1 MIDHM
6 AEALPW
12 TPTDPLGEVL
22 HLLRMRGAF
31 YSRTELSEPWALE
44 MPAFAD
50 TVSFHLVTRGTC
62 YLDVA
67 GNDTVELRAGDL
79 ALVPHGKGHLLS
91 SGPDAGPP
99 GRVDLLP
106 QRHISEHYSVLTHG
120 GGGRQSRL
128 LCGVVA
134 FDAPAARELLRM
146 LPAIIH
152 IGVSSDLGP
161 TSVHET
167 IRLMSAELADLRP
180 GGEAI
185 TTRLADIIVVQAIR
199 SWLEHDPAA
208 RGGWLSA
215 LHDPHIG
222 RALAAIHRDP
232 GHHWTLEMLAHE
244 AAMSRSTFAARF
256 TERVGQPAMTYLT
269 RWRMNIAHTRL
280 SEGGASVSQ
289 VAADL
294 GYSSEA
300 AFTRAFTRVTG
311 GTPGAVRRGQQRS
324 QRPRIA
330 DAGRS
335 GSSTSSV
342 GAHDVA

>member
-50 TVSFHLVTRGTC
+50 TVSFHLVTKGSC
-62 YLDVA
+62 DLDVA

-120 GGGRQSRL
+120 GGGRPSRL

-208 RGGWLSA
+208 RSGWLS
-215 LHDPHIG
+215 
-222 RALAAIHRDP
+222 RAPRPSHRTGPGRDP
-232 GHHWTLEMLAHE
+232 PRPWASLDPGDAGARSGHVAFHLRGPVHRARRPARHDLPHPLEDEH
-244 AAMSRSTFAARF
+244 RPHPP
-256 TERVGQPAMTYLT
+256 ERG
-269 RWRMNIAHTRL
+269 
-280 SEGGASVSQ
+280 
-289 VAADL
+289 
-294 GYSSEA
+294 
-300 AFTRAFTRVTG
+300 
-311 GTPGAVRRGQQRS
+311 RS
-324 QRPRIA
+324 QCEPGRRRPRLQL
-330 DAGRS
+330 
-335 GSSTSSV
+335 
-342 GAHDVA
+342 